1 MMQTDNLHPQLLSYK
16 PILAASEDSTSSA
29 SGDSTS
35 TESSGPSGS
44 VFAVLCFELGFL
56 WTAPHIGSFYQIWLK
71 KMSKYFRNSNK
82 ICLEFDWKCQQPMS
96 SCWALWKDEVG
107 QGTMLKI
114 FYSMVFLLFKGEGD
128 ISRWRRL
135 KLCIA
140 HLSLGEARLAEDTS
154 DDYQEPLLDYN
165 KIVWCRAHEL
175 ELPCILLA
183 CSLVFP
189 TYNSMA

>member
-1 MMQTDNLHPQLLSYK
+1 MFWSNRSPWEVRPDGDEQRVDSGRVVLPLLLIQMMQTDNLHPQLLSYK

-96 SCWALWKDEVG
+96 S
-107 QGTMLKI
+107 
-114 FYSMVFLLFKGEGD
+114 
-128 ISRWRRL
+128 
-135 KLCIA
+135 
-140 HLSLGEARLAEDTS
+140 
-154 DDYQEPLLDYN
+154 
-165 KIVWCRAHEL
+165 
-175 ELPCILLA
+175 
-183 CSLVFP
+183 
-189 TYNSMA
+189 